1 MKKIITFFILIFS
14 VFGFSQ
20 AVDYRTAAT
29 TAGSNYYEIVKG
41 ARQKTTAKK
50 GVSSKLSRADIKAE
64 KQFERWAYFWKDR
77 VNADGSFP
85 EPLQGWENAGL
96 LEVNKVTKSKKENIQ
111 SKISAISW
119 TNIGPQS
126 NPDPNGY
133 AAPPQLG
140 RVNTFWRFAAT
151 AGSSSANDILIV
163 GTPTGGIWKS
173 NDNGG
178 TWSPKFDDFAGI
190 GITDIKGSSDV
201 FGTPGTLYAT
211 TGDYDSAGT
220 LNGIGVYKSTDYGDT
235 WVATGLNGSLADG
248 SADNNAGLL
257 GHLVVIDA
265 NTAVVAA
272 RHDILKTT
280 DGGATWVSKLNEY
293 DGRFGRM
300 ASAGT
305 TIVCANYW
313 GGIFYSENHGDTWGT
328 LLNSGNSKDLKVV
341 AVDKEGTNAGTFYV
355 QGSDGRLKQLDLGAN
370 TITAIGTARPA
381 TAADTDPAGT
391 YSSQGGYNQALTV
404 RDGFFMEGAVAGQTS
419 IDNGNTWYMSLNGYY
434 KDNNTPGVFVHCD
447 HHQMG
452 YLNNGNS
459 FWDAHDG
466 GLDFVEFD
474 NTPDLTSPTTT
485 YKTNGVI
492 NTQIYTISINPT
504 VANSDDFL
512 MANQDNDGFSK
523 EAGTWYGVGAG
534 DGTCSAIDYS
544 NTKIRYMGGTNGS
557 LFRSDV
563 TVDGT
568 TGFSNQFFGDEVP
581 KPADGQFIWPFSLDT
596 NVSTIAYG
604 GFDDMY
610 KSTNIST
617 ISLYPTTPDASAVW
631 TDLNAGVGSPTQ
643 FDNQGN
649 FMAVV
654 GETGLSRSA
663 DGGSSWSPIS
673 SVSGAEINSFS
684 IDGASTNGETLYAT
698 AKSYVDG
705 KKVFKSTDGG
715 ANWVNISGNMPN
727 VIMKK
732 ILFRQGYSSEQLF
745 VGTEL
750 GVYFTSS
757 VNGTSTVW
765 EKLGDNLP
773 NVIVNDLK
781 ISYVDNKLFIGT
793 YGRGMWSIDISNV
806 TLDIENLE
814 ESNALA
820 PILYPNPVLDGKL
833 NIKLPND
840 SDLSDYVIY
849 NVVGGIIQ
857 KGILNL
863 GDNTINIGAVS
874 PGIYIVR
881 MSSLDKTYTQKIIVK

>member
-1 MKKIITFFILIFS
+1 MKKTITFLMLIFS
-14 VFGFSQ
+14 LFGFSQ
-20 AVDYRTAAT
+20 SVDYRSAST
-29 TAGSNYYEIVKG
+29 TSGSNYYDIVNST
-41 ARQKTTAKK
+41 RQKTTAKK

-85 EPLQGWENAGL
+85 DALQGWENVGL
-96 LEVNKVTKSKKENIQ
+96 LDAKSLAKSKKESVQ
-111 SKISAISW
+111 SKTNALSW
-119 TNIGPQS
+119 SNIGPQS

-140 RVNTFWRFAAT
+140 RVNTFWRFAANP
-151 AGSSSANDILIV
+151 GSSSASDILIV

-173 NDNGG
+173 NDNGA

-190 GITDIKGSSDV
+190 GITNIKGSSDV
-201 FGTPGTLYAT
+201 IGTPGALYAT

-248 SADNNAGLL
+248 STDNNAGLL

-272 RHDILKTT
+272 RNDILKTT

-293 DGRFGRM
+293 DGRYGRM
-300 ASAGT
+300 ASFGNAM
-305 TIVCANYW
+305 VCTNYW
-313 GGIFYSENHGDTWGT
+313 GGIFYSTDKGDTWQT
-328 LLNSGNSKDLKVV
+328 LLASGSSKNLKVV
-341 AVDKEGTNAGTFYV
+341 AVDKEGAKAGTFYV
-355 QGSDGRLKQLDLGAN
+355 QGSDGRLNELDLVNG
-370 TITAIGTARPA
+370 TITAIGTVRPT
-381 TAADTDPAGT
+381 TASETDPAGT
-391 YSSQGGYNQALTV
+391 YDSQDGYNQALTV
-404 RDGFFMEGAVAGQTS
+404 RDGFIMEGAVAGQTS
-419 IDNGNTWYMSLNGYY
+419 IDNGNTWYMSLNGYWS
-434 KDNNTPGVFVHCD
+434 NNTNPGVYVHSD

-485 YKTNGVI
+485 YKTNGVVA
-492 NTQIYTISINPT
+492 TQIYTISINPT

-512 MANQDNDGFSK
+512 MANQDNDGFTK
-523 EAGTWYGVGAG
+523 EDGVWYGVGAG
-534 DGTCSAIDYS
+534 DGVCSAIDYS
-544 NTKIRYMGGTNGS
+544 NPTIRYMGGTNGS
-557 LFRSDV
+557 LYRSY
-563 TVDGT
+563 GA
-568 TGFSNQFFGDEVP
+568 TGFKGEFNGDEVP
-581 KPADGQFIWPFSLDT
+581 KPANGQFVWPFSLDT

-617 ISLYPTTPDASAVW
+617 ISLYPTAPAASAVW

-649 FMAVV
+649 YIAVV

-663 DGGSSWSPIS
+663 DGGSSWSTITQ
-673 SVSGAEINSFS
+673 VSGAEINSFS

-715 ANWVNISGNMPN
+715 ATWVNISGNLPN

-732 ILFRQGYSSEQLF
+732 ILFRQGYTSEQLF

-750 GVYFTSS
+750 GVYYTSY
-757 VNGTSTVW
+757 VNGASTVW

-806 TLDIENLE
+806 TLGIENIKA
-814 ESNALA
+814 NDVLA
-820 PILYPNPVLDGKL
+820 PKLYPNPVSNGTLH
-833 NIKLPND
+833 IKLPND

-849 NVVGGIIQ
+849 NVVGGFIQ
-857 KGILNL
+857 KGNLNL
-863 GDNTINIGAVS
+863 GENAINVNHVS

-881 MSSLDKTYTQKIIVK
+881 MSSQDKTYTQKIILK